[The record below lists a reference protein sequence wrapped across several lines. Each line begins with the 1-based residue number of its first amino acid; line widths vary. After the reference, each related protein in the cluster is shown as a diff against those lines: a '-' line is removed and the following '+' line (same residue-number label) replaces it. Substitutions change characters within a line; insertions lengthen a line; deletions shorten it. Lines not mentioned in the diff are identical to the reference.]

1 MVTAIGLLKLAKK
14 SGNMAP
20 PGEYSWMIRQLPVQ
34 KWCPREISWI
44 SRAVLMSWLVHS
56 VLMQDYWKWPIPLCI
71 WGSFSIII
79 QPTPSTFVEHREI
92 WSMINTVTLGF
103 LMFFFAAEHSS
114 CKLRVPSLIYLKTY
128 PTPICIN
135 VSLWLFSPLP
145 MVNTYVLD
153 FPYFLPIVAPY
164 DATWH
169 CTWIHSHWMHCIA
182 CQCPVHYIQCEWNLN
197 TFMRFYVQINGAS
210 TNYTTLITA
219 QFTSQ
224 LTFTFAISVV
234 HWRQKSLGCCVAL
247 FAWSYI

>member
-1 MVTAIGLLKLAKK
+1 MWHHLVNTVEWSDNFQSKNDVHVKFLGDLTCHFDVMVGAQCTDARLLK
-14 SGNMAP
+14 MT
-20 PGEYSWMIRQLPVQ
+20 YSFMYLGV
-34 KWCPREISWI
+34 
-44 SRAVLMSWLVHS
+44 VLH
-56 VLMQDYWKWPIPLCI
+56 YY
-71 WGSFSIII
+71 
-79 QPTPSTFVEHREI
+79 STYSTTFGEHREI